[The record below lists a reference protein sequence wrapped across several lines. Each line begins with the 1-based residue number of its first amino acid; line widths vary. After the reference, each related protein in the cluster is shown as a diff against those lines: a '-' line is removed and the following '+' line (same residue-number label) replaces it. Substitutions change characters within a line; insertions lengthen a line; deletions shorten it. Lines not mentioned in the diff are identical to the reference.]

1 MMQKLFQGYCE
12 KLQQITSHVMEIT
25 RGLKEDN
32 ARRAIM
38 MITPLINCVVSFI
51 HHKTYEVKP
60 DNAHELG
67 LSTSSHNKVPVLSNG
82 EYLKKEAHITSN
94 LLEEVASNSRLM
106 DELKMKVEAQ
116 CDELEAKTTKI
127 ARLEFDIL
135 TKKMQVRCLQS
146 TTESQ
151 SEEIVKLKHS
161 SEVFEDKVICLDA
174 DVSEK
179 SRDVARLQNET
190 KMISQDIKNKTAQV
204 VSLRTEVKNK
214 TN

>member
-38 MITPLINCVVSFI
+38 VITPLINCVVSFI

-60 DNAHELG
+60 DNSHEHG
-67 LSTSSHNKVPVLSNG
+67 LSTSSQNKTPVLSNG
-82 EYLKKEAHITSN
+82 EYLKKEAHTSN
-94 LLEEVASNSRLM
+94 LLQEVASNSRSI
-106 DELKMKVEAQ
+106 DELKMKVEAR

-151 SEEIVKLKHS
+151 SEEIVKLKHT
-161 SEVFEDKVICLDA
+161 SEVFEDKVNCLDA

-179 SRDVARLQNET
+179 SGDIARLQNET

-204 VSLRTEVKNK
+204 LSLRTEVKNK